1 MLLQT
6 HKRSSSGIPTAE
18 SQSNTTRM
26 IGDYLRERA
35 KRRAGSLLERT
46 YGGRP
51 DPWGLFRDSGFLFV
65 KGFPSFF

>member
-1 MLLQT
+1 
-6 HKRSSSGIPTAE
+6 
-18 SQSNTTRM
+18 M